1 MAINYKEE
9 LAKAAIGIAA
19 TIVGTVITTAIT
31 AVAEDISSISSK
43 NTDDITAAYAVVT
56 KYRGVRNLSFAA
68 AHKINSA
75 AAKIL
80 QAEADRFA
88 SACKRAVAYTALPN
102 KDIIYSDIDN
112 RFVVR
117 GKVTTTNIQQRYIT
131 LLNEVTEIAKMYK
144 LRVSVNTEWP
154 IIKAISEH

>member
-19 TIVGTVITTAIT
+19 TLVGTVITTVIT
-31 AVAEDISSISSK
+31 TVAENIGK
-43 NTDDITAAYAVVT
+43 TDDTEKAYNVIAQN
-56 KYRGVRNLSFAA
+56 RGIKNLSFTAT
-68 AHKINSA
+68 HKINSA

-88 SACKRAVAYTALPN
+88 AACKRAVAYTSLPD
-102 KDIIYSDIDN
+102 KDSIYADIDN

-117 GKVTTTNIQQRYIT
+117 GKVTTTNIQQRYSA
-131 LLNEVTEIAKMYK
+131 LLNEVTEIAKMYR
-144 LRVSVNTEWP
+144 LRVSVTTDWP
-154 IIKAISEH
+154 TIKAISEH

>member
-19 TIVGTVITTAIT
+19 TLVGTVITTVIT
-31 AVAEDISSISSK
+31 TVAENIGK
-43 NTDDITAAYAVVT
+43 TDDTEKAYNVIAQN
-56 KYRGVRNLSFAA
+56 KGVKNLSFTAT
-68 AHKINSA
+68 HKINSA

-88 SACKRAVAYTALPN
+88 AACKRAVAYTSLPD
-102 KDIIYSDIDN
+102 KDSVYADIDN

-117 GKVTTTNIQQRYIT
+117 GKVTTTNIQQRYSA

-144 LRVSVNTEWP
+144 LRISVTTDWP
-154 IIKAISEH
+154 TIKAISEH